1 MAAELVG
8 GALLSASL
16 QFLFERIG
24 SGEVFD
30 YLTGKSKRGDFEEL
44 LGKLKIVLNSV
55 SAVLDVAEQ
64 KQIKSRRVET
74 WLDELQEAV
83 FDAEDLLDRIE
94 SHAFQLKLGSKSS
107 TATSKVRKSKKEKIQ
122 NLFSMSRN
130 SNSDRNMERK
140 MKRILER
147 LEDIAKQMDFLG
159 LKEGIGVRPSHRLPS
174 TSLVEQSGVYAK
186 FVAREY
192 FVELKDGSRGE
203 INVSKVRHL
212 AYVMETNDPYRRFNH
227 VLEATHLRTFLPV
240 RLDGFE
246 GNKNISAKIVDD
258 LLMKLRCLRVLS
270 FSGYLNVQQL
280 PDSIGEL
287 THLHYLDLSYTSI
300 SLLPESTSMLFNLQT
315 LKLNYCQRLKKLPR
329 DLHNLVNLRYLDVRS
344 CINLAEMPPQL
355 GELKSLQMLSTFIVG
370 KDSGTKLG
378 ELREFSDLRGELHI
392 SKLENV
398 ADANDALDQANLMDK
413 KHLEKLTLGWSYHSK
428 DDSANTMDVLE
439 MLLPN
444 STLKKLEIYEY
455 PGTGFPKWLGS
466 DSVSNIVFLR
476 LSQCRNCSSLPP
488 LGQLPSLKTLDIS
501 GLDAIVTVG
510 PEFCGNGSVPTPFP
524 SLEILN
530 FNSMSSWEQ
539 WISVQAGNSGTFAKL
554 RELYISDCDKLTGDL
569 PCTLPSLTKLRINCK
584 QFASPIPKIPSV
596 RVLEFGGCENQLQ
609 CKKLDFP
616 FFQPHKSLEVLNLHG
631 SFDSLKSFPL
641 DSFPKLKELYIHNS
655 ESLESFSVSDGQQ
668 QDLTALSTLIMS
680 NCPSFAFFP
689 DGGLPAPN
697 LTFLSVGNCKKL
709 KSLPKKMQGLLPSLE
724 FLAIRYCPKIESF
737 PEAGLPLNLRN
748 LGIEGCDKLIA
759 SRLSWDLQRL
769 PNLTSFTIHGTSR
782 YEGAESVR
790 TMRRRIRSYEGVE
803 SFPEEGLLPTTIT
816 SLSIGGFP
824 NLKVLDR
831 NGLQKLTSLRELRV
845 SVCIELQITPERL
858 PTFLKYFSISE
869 CPLLKKRCCK
879 KNKEY
884 WSEID
889 RIFCVK
895 IGDEIVS

>member
-1 MAAELVG
+1 MGEAYFNDLV
-8 GALLSASL
+8 SRSFFQPASTHSSFSL
-16 QFLFERIG
+16 WFTKFDPLYDTKEATNKG
-24 SGEVFD
+24 VF
-30 YLTGKSKRGDFEEL
+30 
-44 LGKLKIVLNSV
+44 VMH
-55 SAVLDVAEQ
+55 
-64 KQIKSRRVET
+64 
-74 WLDELQEAV
+74 
-83 FDAEDLLDRIE
+83 DLMHDL
-94 SHAFQLKLGSKSS
+94 
-107 TATSKVRKSKKEKIQ
+107 
-122 NLFSMSRN
+122 
-130 SNSDRNMERK
+130 
-140 MKRILER
+140 
-147 LEDIAKQMDFLG
+147 
-159 LKEGIGVRPSHRLPS
+159 
-174 TSLVEQSGVYAK
+174 AK

-192 FVELKDGSRGE
+192 FVELKDGSTGE
-203 INVSKVRHL
+203 LNVSKVRHL

-246 GNKNISAKIVDD
+246 GTKNISAKIVDD

-287 THLHYLDLSYTSI
+287 THLRYLDLSYTSI

-315 LKLNYCQRLKKLPR
+315 LKLSYCQCLKKLPR
-329 DLHNLVNLRYLDVRS
+329 DLHNLLNLRYLDVRS
-344 CINLAEMPPQL
+344 CINLAGMPPRL

-370 KDSGTKLG
+370 KDSGTKMG
-378 ELREFSDLRGELHI
+378 ELREFSDLHGELHI

-609 CKKLDFP
+609 VSSFFEALKQVETCPLHLRISNCSSSVSVGCLPSNLETLDIYKCKKLDFP

-689 DGGLPAPN
+689 DGGLPTPN

-709 KSLPKKMQGLLPSLE
+709 KSLPKKMHSLLPSLE
-724 FLAIRYCPKIESF
+724 FLAIRYCPEIESF

-790 TMRRRIRSYEGVE
+790 TMRRRIRSYEDVE
-803 SFPEEGLLPTTIT
+803 SFPDEGLLPTTIT

-858 PTFLKYFSISE
+858 PTSLKYFSISE